1 MRRRWMRLDVTAES
15 LATIRIG
22 VERVNLLL
30 TKPLALYTEA
40 SVSELDALASL
51 LDIDIFIARN
61 ALSNGVRVVGMQR
74 L

>member
-1 MRRRWMRLDVTAES
+1 MRLDVTAES